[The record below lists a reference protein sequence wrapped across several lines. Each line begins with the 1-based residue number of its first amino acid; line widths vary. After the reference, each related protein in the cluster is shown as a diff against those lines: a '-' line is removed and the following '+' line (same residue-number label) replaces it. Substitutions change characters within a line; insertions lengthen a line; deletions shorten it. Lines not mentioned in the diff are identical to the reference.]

1 MARFGPAV
9 ACFLTLM
16 LLPHPTRAQLQ
27 TSIAPPALPSL
38 NAPDTGKSA
47 EKSADDP
54 DATYCRPP
62 QHRTDSML
70 MGPKVC
76 MTNKQWD
83 ALRASGFDIG
93 PDGSKVSMEKHL
105 DMLSH

>member
-1 MARFGPAV
+1 MLKT
-9 ACFLTLM
+9 LTILIT
-16 LLPHPTRAQLQ
+16 LAIPLSVQAQVQ
-27 TSIAPPALPSL
+27 TTIAQPSLPSL
-38 NAPDTGKSA
+38 GTDQ
-47 EKSADDP
+47 KSADDA

-76 MTNKQWD
+76 MTNRQWND
-83 ALRASGFDIG
+83 LRAQGFDIG
-93 PDGSKVSMEKHL
+93 PDGSKVSVEKHV